1 MPTDSTVDQL
11 LAAAGCGDLNEVG
24 LILRNYPN
32 MDINCGDRCK
42 SSALHYAAEKGH
54 IDVVSLLIKKGAIV
68 NVRNMWEKTPLHSA
82 SNHGHLEIVKL
93 LIDNGARIEATSNK
107 KRFTPMHLASQYNHL
122 SVVEYLV
129 ESGADVTAQAEV
141 RMIFIMNVVISIHTK
156 TKY

>member
-93 LIDNGARIEATSNK
+93 LIDNGARYMCLLIMLVDIDDGE
-107 KRFTPMHLASQYNHL
+107 QYL
-122 SVVEYLV
+122 
-129 ESGADVTAQAEV
+129 DTAFNLQTHC
-141 RMIFIMNVVISIHTK
+141 S
-156 TKY
+156 Y